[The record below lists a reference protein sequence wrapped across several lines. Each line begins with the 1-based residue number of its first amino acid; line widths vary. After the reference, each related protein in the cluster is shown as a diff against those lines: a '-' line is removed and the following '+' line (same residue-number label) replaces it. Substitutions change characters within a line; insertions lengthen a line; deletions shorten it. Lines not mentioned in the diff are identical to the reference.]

1 MGKAAEGRRSP
12 RREAFACDLRIA
24 RSVLDCASPLALCQ
38 KTRFP
43 HELLH
48 ANDSMQCKRAC
59 VFSANGIT
67 FAPVTT
73 SNQTDPGSTST
84 GAEPAPHPAFVTT
97 HWSLVVS
104 AGRNDTPHARN
115 ALEKLCRAYW
125 FPIYAFVRRQGHGP
139 HDAQDLTQEFFAR
152 LLEKKQ
158 LAVVDPAKGRFRSF
172 LLASLKHF
180 LANEWD
186 KTKAQKRGGGQIL
199 IPIDVATAESSGGV
213 DPADHL
219 TAEKIF
225 ERRWALTLLDQVL
238 RRLRA
243 EYVRDGKEN
252 LFEQLKPTLTEVSRS
267 VRYAEIA
274 ARLGTN
280 EGAVKVVVHRLRQRY
295 REVLRAEIADTVASP
310 GEVED
315 EIRNLF
321 AALAG

>member
-1 MGKAAEGRRSP
+1 MTTANETHAA
-12 RREAFACDLRIA
+12 
-24 RSVLDCASPLALCQ
+24 
-38 KTRFP
+38 
-43 HELLH
+43 
-48 ANDSMQCKRAC
+48 
-59 VFSANGIT
+59 
-67 FAPVTT
+67 
-73 SNQTDPGSTST
+73 STSV
-84 GAEPAPHPAFVTT
+84 GAGPPPHPAFVTT

-104 AGRNDTPHARN
+104 AGRNDTPHARD
-115 ALEKLCRAYW
+115 ALEKLCRSYW

-152 LLEKKQ
+152 LLEKQQ
-158 LAVVDPAKGRFRSF
+158 LAAADPARGRFRSF

-186 KTKAQKRGGGQIL
+186 KTRAQKRGGGKIL
-199 IPIDVATAESSGGV
+199 IPVDVATAETSCGLE
-213 DPADHL
+213 PADQA

-252 LFEQLKPTLTEVSRS
+252 LFEQLKPTLTEASRT
-267 VRYAEIA
+267 VAYVEIA
-274 ARLGTN
+274 TRLGTT
-280 EGAVKVVVHRLRQRY
+280 EGAVKVAVHRLRQRY
-295 REVLRAEIADTVASP
+295 REVLRAEISDTVANP

>member
-1 MGKAAEGRRSP
+1 M
-12 RREAFACDLRIA
+12 
-24 RSVLDCASPLALCQ
+24 
-38 KTRFP
+38 
-43 HELLH
+43 
-48 ANDSMQCKRAC
+48 
-59 VFSANGIT
+59 
-67 FAPVTT
+67 VTT
-73 SNQTDPGSTST
+73 SDQASPASTATDAGPL
-84 GAEPAPHPAFVTT
+84 PRPAFVTT

-104 AGRNDTPHARN
+104 AGRNDTPDARN

-139 HDAQDLTQEFFAR
+139 HDAQDLTQDFFAR
-152 LLEKKQ
+152 LLEKNY
-158 LAVVDPAKGRFRSF
+158 LAGVNPAKGRFRSF

-186 KTKAQKRGGGQIL
+186 KARAQKRGGGQIL
-199 IPIDVATAESSGGV
+199 IPIDIAAAESSGGL

-219 TAEKIF
+219 TAERVF
-225 ERRWALTLLDQVL
+225 ERRWALTLLEQVL

-243 EYVRDGKEN
+243 DYVRDGREN
-252 LFEQLKPTLTEVSRS
+252 LFEQLKPTLTEASRT
-267 VRYAEIA
+267 VGYAEIA
-274 ARLGTN
+274 TRLGTT
-280 EGAVKVVVHRLRQRY
+280 EGAVKVAVHRLRQRY